1 MCGDSALALTL
12 PSYLLALLPD
22 LAQAFLFQ
30 TGFVLLLESWN
41 TLVWNGTTQIIK
53 DNPKCASESAPN
65 SS

>member
-12 PSYLLALLPD
+12 QPYLPALLSS

-30 TGFVLLLESWN
+30 TGFVLLLELWN
-41 TLVWNGTTQIIK
+41 TLAWKGTTQIIK
-53 DNPKCASESAPN
+53 DGPKCASESCPN